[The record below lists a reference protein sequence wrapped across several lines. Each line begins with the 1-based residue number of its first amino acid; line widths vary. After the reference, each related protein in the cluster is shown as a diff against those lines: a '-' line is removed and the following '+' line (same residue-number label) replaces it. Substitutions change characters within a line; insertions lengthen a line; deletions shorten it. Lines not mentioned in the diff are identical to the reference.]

1 VTVQKPLRRRSAGR
15 TRRRTGGRLSLQLLG
30 PPRIERD
37 GRAVEMDT
45 RKATA
50 LLAYL
55 AVTGQPQAR
64 DSLAALLWPDADA
77 ERARGALRRTLSTL
91 RTGLDGDELRIDGL
105 RIGLDDGAIDL
116 DIGRFRALVADGQL
130 DEAVTAYTGDFL
142 SGFTLRDSAQFDEWQ
157 AAQADG
163 LRRELAGVLERLAS
177 SEEPR
182 RAIGYAKRWLELDPL
197 HEPAHRALMRIHA
210 RAGDRVAALR
220 QFHDCERVLDRELGV
235 APLAATVTVARAI
248 EKGEAEAAPPKASAG
263 RSADESVGDLHTR
276 HGDYAKAIAS
286 YELALAKASREESG
300 AIEHKLA
307 DVHHRRGDWD
317 EAEAHYKA
325 ALRGNDDLAL
335 RARITA
341 DWSMAA
347 HRRGDVP
354 RATRLAEDAL
364 AQARRAHDERALAQ
378 ALNIVGILGG
388 DRRRLE
394 ESLAIAARV
403 GDEATRIAALNNL
416 ALALGRSGDHER
428 AIDLTREALAS
439 AATLGDRHREAALH
453 NNLADLLH
461 RSGRQDEAMR
471 ELRRAARLFSEIG
484 GDEGTMQPEV
494 WKLVQ
499 W

>member
-1 VTVQKPLRRRSAGR
+1 
-15 TRRRTGGRLSLQLLG
+15 
-30 PPRIERD
+30 
-37 GRAVEMDT
+37 M
-45 RKATA
+45 
-50 LLAYL
+50 
-55 AVTGQPQAR
+55 
-64 DSLAALLWPDADA
+64 
-77 ERARGALRRTLSTL
+77 
-91 RTGLDGDELRIDGL
+91 
-105 RIGLDDGAIDL
+105 DL
-116 DIGRFRALVADGQL
+116 DVRRFRTLVADGRL
-130 DEAVTAYTGDFL
+130 DDAISAYTGDFL
-142 SGFTLRDSAQFDEWQ
+142 SGFTLRDTAAFDDWQ
-157 AAQADG
+157 AAQAEA
-163 LRRELAGVLERLAS
+163 LRRELSGVLERLAT

-182 RAIGYAKRWLELDPL
+182 RAIGYAKRWLDLDPL

-220 QFHDCERVLDRELGV
+220 QFHECERILDRDLGV
-235 APLAATVTVARAI
+235 APIAATVTLAHAI
-248 EKGEAEAAPPKASAG
+248 ERGESEPSPTEASTG
-263 RSADESVGDLHTR
+263 RSTEESVGDLHTR

-286 YELALAKASREESG
+286 YELARAKATAADRGE
-300 AIEHKLA
+300 IEHKLA

-325 ALRGNDDLAL
+325 ALRGQDDLGL

-364 AQARRAHDERALAQ
+364 AQARRADDQRALAQ
-378 ALNIVGILGG
+378 ALNIMGILSG

-394 ESLAIAARV
+394 ESLSLAGRV

-416 ALALGRSGDHER
+416 ALALGRSGEHER
-428 AIDLTREALAS
+428 AIELTRQALAS

>member
-1 VTVQKPLRRRSAGR
+1 
-15 TRRRTGGRLSLQLLG
+15 
-30 PPRIERD
+30 
-37 GRAVEMDT
+37 MDT

-50 LLAYL
+50 LVAYL

-64 DSLAALLWPDADA
+64 DSLAALLWPDAA
-77 ERARGALRRTLSTL
+77 TERARGALRRTLSTL
-91 RTGLDGDELRIDGL
+91 RTGLGGDGL
-105 RIGLDDGAIDL
+105 RVEGLRIALDNEAIDL
-116 DIGRFRALVADGQL
+116 DVRRFRALVTDDRL
-130 DEAVTAYTGDFL
+130 DDAVTAYTGDFL

-157 AAQADG
+157 AGQAEA

-177 SEEPR
+177 TEEPR
-182 RAIGYAKRWLELDPL
+182 RAIVYAKRWLDLDPL

-210 RAGDRVAALR
+210 RAGDRVAAVR
-220 QFHDCERVLDRELGV
+220 QFHECERTLDRELGV
-235 APLAATVTVARAI
+235 APLAETIALARAI
-248 EKGEAEAAPPKASAG
+248 ERGESEPATTGTTTG
-263 RSADESVGDLHTR
+263 RSAEESVGDLHTR

-286 YELALAKASREESG
+286 YTLARSKVRPRERAE
-300 AIEHKLA
+300 IEYKLA

-317 EAEAHYKA
+317 EAEAYYKA
-325 ALRGNDDLAL
+325 ALRGQDDLAL
-335 RARITA
+335 RARIAA

-364 AQARRAHDERALAQ
+364 AQARRARDERALAQ
-378 ALNIVGILGG
+378 ALNIVGIISG

-394 ESLAIAARV
+394 ESLAIAVRI
-403 GDEATRIAALNNL
+403 GDEAARVAALNNL
-416 ALALGRSGDHER
+416 ALALGRSGEHER
-428 AIDLTREALAS
+428 AIELTREALAG

-461 RSGRQDEAMR
+461 RAGKQDEAMR
-471 ELRRAARLFSEIG
+471 ELRRAARLFSEVG
-484 GDEGTMQPEV
+484 GEEGTMQPEV

>member
-1 VTVQKPLRRRSAGR
+1 VTVPKPLRRAKVAPA
-15 TRRRTGGRLSLQLLG
+15 RRTARGRLALKLLG
-30 PPRIERD
+30 PPRIDRG
-37 GRAVEMDT
+37 GRPVEMDT

-50 LLAYL
+50 LVAYL
-55 AVTGQPQAR
+55 AVTGQPQGR
-64 DSLAALLWPDADA
+64 DTVAALLWPDADA

-91 RTGLDGDELRIDGL
+91 RTGLGGDELRVEGHRL
-105 RIGLDDGAIDL
+105 ALDNDNIDL
-116 DIGRFRALVADGQL
+116 DVTRFRALVADGRL
-130 DEAVTAYTGDFL
+130 DDAVRAYTGDFL
-142 SGFTLRDSAQFDEWQ
+142 SGFSLRDSAQFDEWQ
-157 AAQADG
+157 AAEADS
-163 LRRELAGVLERLAS
+163 LRRELAGVLEKLAS

-182 RAIGYAKRWLELDPL
+182 RAIAYAKRWLELDPL

-210 RAGDRVAALR
+210 RAGDRVAAVR
-220 QFHDCERVLDRELGV
+220 QFHECERILDSELGV
-235 APLAATVTVARAI
+235 APLAETAMLARAI
-248 EKGEAEAAPPKASAG
+248 ERGESDAPSSKTAIG
-263 RSADESVGDLHTR
+263 RSIEESEGDLHTR

-286 YELALAKASREESG
+286 YELARGKANTEMRGE
-300 AIEHKLA
+300 IDHKLA

-325 ALRGNDDLAL
+325 ALRGQDNIAL

-364 AQARRAHDERALAQ
+364 EQARRAHDERALAQ
-378 ALNIVGILGG
+378 ALNIIGILSGN
-388 DRRRLE
+388 RRRLE
-394 ESLAIAARV
+394 ESLAIAARI
-403 GDEATRIAALNNL
+403 GDDATRIAALNNL
-416 ALALGRSGDHER
+416 ALALGRSGEHER
-428 AIDLTREALAS
+428 AIELTREALAG
-439 AATLGDRHREAALH
+439 AEALGDRHREAALH

-461 RSGRQDEAMR
+461 RSGKQDEALR

-484 GDEGTMQPEV
+484 GEEGAMQPEV

>member
-1 VTVQKPLRRRSAGR
+1 
-15 TRRRTGGRLSLQLLG
+15 
-30 PPRIERD
+30 
-37 GRAVEMDT
+37 MDT

-64 DSLAALLWPDADA
+64 DSIAALLWPDAKA

-91 RTGLDGDELRIDGL
+91 RTGLGGDELRTEGL
-105 RIGLDDGAIDL
+105 RISLVIAAVDL
-116 DIGRFRALVADGQL
+116 DVRRFRALAGDGRL
-130 DEAVTAYTGDFL
+130 DDAVTAYTGDFL
-142 SGFTLRDSAQFDEWQ
+142 SGFTLRDTADFDEWQ
-157 AAQADG
+157 AAQAEG
-163 LRRELAGVLERLAS
+163 LRQELAGVLERLAS
-177 SEEPR
+177 SAEPR
-182 RAIGYAKRWLELDPL
+182 RAIAYAKRWLDLDPL
-197 HEPAHRALMRIHA
+197 HEPAHRALMRVHA

-220 QFHDCERVLDRELGV
+220 QFHECERILDRELGV
-235 APLAATVTVARAI
+235 APLAETVTLARAI
-248 EKGEAEAAPPKASAG
+248 EQGESEPATPRASAV
-263 RSADESVGDLHTR
+263 RSVEESEGDLHTR
-276 HGDYAKAIAS
+276 HGDYAKAIGS
-286 YELALAKASREESG
+286 YELARAKAAPQGRGE
-300 AIEHKLA
+300 IEHKLA

-317 EAEAHYKA
+317 DAEAHYRA
-325 ALRGNDDLAL
+325 ALRGQDDPAL

-347 HRRGDVP
+347 HRRGDIP

-378 ALNIVGILGG
+378 ALNIVGILSG

-394 ESLAIAARV
+394 ESLAIARRV

-416 ALALGRSGDHER
+416 ALALGRSGERER
-428 AIDLTREALAS
+428 AIELTREALAG
-439 AATLGDRHREAALH
+439 ATSLGDRRREAALH

-461 RSGRQDEAMR
+461 RSGRQDEALR

-484 GDEGTMQPEV
+484 GDDGTMQPEV

>member
-1 VTVQKPLRRRSAGR
+1 VTVPKPLRRAK
-15 TRRRTGGRLSLQLLG
+15 TAPRRARARLVVKLLG

-37 GRAVEMDT
+37 GRAIEMDT

-50 LLAYL
+50 LVAYL

-64 DSLAALLWPDADA
+64 DSLAALLWPDANA

-91 RTGLDGDELRIDGL
+91 RTGLAGNELRVEGH
-105 RIGLDDGAIDL
+105 RIALDDEGIDL
-116 DIGRFRALVADGQL
+116 DIRRFRALVGEDRL
-130 DEAVTAYTGDFL
+130 DEAVKTYTGDFL
-142 SGFTLRDSAQFDEWQ
+142 SGFTLRDSPEFDEWQ
-157 AAQADG
+157 AAEADA
-163 LRRELAGVLERLAS
+163 LRRELAGALERLAS
-177 SEEPR
+177 SEEPP
-182 RAIGYAKRWLELDPL
+182 RAIAYAKRWLDLDPL
-197 HEPAHRALMRIHA
+197 HEPAHRALMRLHA
-210 RAGDRVAALR
+210 RAGDRAGALR
-220 QFHDCERVLDRELGV
+220 QFHECERILDRELGV
-235 APLAATVTVARAI
+235 APLAETVTLARAI
-248 EKGEAEAAPPKASAG
+248 ERGESEPTPPRASTG
-263 RSADESVGDLHTR
+263 RSAEESVGDLHTR

-286 YELALAKASREESG
+286 YELARAKAPIGERGE
-300 AIEHKLA
+300 IEHKLA

-325 ALRGNDDLAL
+325 ALRGQEDAAL

-354 RATRLAEDAL
+354 RAARLAEDAL
-364 AQARRAHDERALAQ
+364 AQARRARDERALAQ
-378 ALNIVGILGG
+378 ALNIIGILSG

-394 ESLAIAARV
+394 ESLAIAGRV

-416 ALALGRSGDHER
+416 ALALGRSGEIER
-428 AIDLTREALAS
+428 AIELTRDALTG
-439 AATLGDRHREAALH
+439 AARVGDRHREAALH

-461 RSGRQDEAMR
+461 RSGKQDEAMR

-484 GDEGTMQPEV
+484 GDEAAMQPEV

>member
-1 VTVQKPLRRRSAGR
+1 MTVPKPLRRAKAGL
-15 TRRRTGGRLSLQLLG
+15 TRGKARGRLRLNLLG
-30 PPRIERD
+30 PPRIERT
-37 GRAVEMDT
+37 GRPVAMDT

-50 LLAYL
+50 LLTYL
-55 AVTGQPQAR
+55 AMTAQPQAR
-64 DSLAALLWPDADA
+64 DTIAGLLWPDADA

-91 RTGLDGDELRIDGL
+91 RTGLAGDELRVDGP
-105 RIGLDDGAIDL
+105 RISLNDDAIDL
-116 DIGRFRALVADGQL
+116 DVRRFRALVGEGRLAD
-130 DEAVTAYTGDFL
+130 AVTAYTGDFL
-142 SGFTLRDSAQFDEWQ
+142 SGFTLRDSAEFDEWQ
-157 AAQADG
+157 AAQAEG
-163 LRRELAGVLERLAS
+163 LRQELAAVLEKLAS

-210 RAGDRVAALR
+210 RAGDRVAAVR
-220 QFHDCERVLDRELGV
+220 QFHECKRILDRELGV
-235 APLAATVTVARAI
+235 SPLAETLTLACAI
-248 EKGEAEAAPPKASAG
+248 ERGESELTTRSASTG
-263 RSADESVGDLHTR
+263 RSAEESVGDLHTR

-286 YELALAKASREESG
+286 YEHARNKADPEDRG

-307 DVHHRRGDWD
+307 EVHHRRGDWD
-317 EAEAHYKA
+317 DAEAHYRA
-325 ALRGNDDLAL
+325 ALRGQNDRAL

-347 HRRGDVP
+347 HRRGDIP

-378 ALNIVGILGG
+378 ALNIVGIISG

-394 ESLAIAARV
+394 ESLAIAVRI
-403 GDEATRIAALNNL
+403 GDEAARVAALNNL
-416 ALALGRSGDHER
+416 ALALGRSGEHER
-428 AIDLTREALAS
+428 AIDLTREALAG
-439 AATLGDRHREAALH
+439 AATLGDRHRQAALH

-461 RSGRQDEAMR
+461 RAGKQDEAMR
-471 ELRRAARLFSEIG
+471 ELRRAARLFSEVG
-484 GDEGTMQPEV
+484 GEEGTMQPEV

>member
-1 VTVQKPLRRRSAGR
+1 
-15 TRRRTGGRLSLQLLG
+15 
-30 PPRIERD
+30 
-37 GRAVEMDT
+37 MDT

-50 LLAYL
+50 LIAYL
-55 AVTGQPQAR
+55 AVTAQPQSR
-64 DSLAALLWPDADA
+64 DSLAALLWPDAET

-91 RTGLDGDELRIDGL
+91 RSGLGGDEIRVEGL
-105 RIGLDDGAIDL
+105 RLDLNDEAFDL
-116 DIGRFRALVADGQL
+116 DVRRFRALVADGRL
-130 DEAVTAYTGDFL
+130 DDAVAAYTGDFL
-142 SGFTLRDSAQFDEWQ
+142 SGFTLRDSAEFDEWQ
-157 AAQADG
+157 AAQADA
-163 LRRELAGVLERLAS
+163 LRQELAGALERLAS

-182 RAIGYAKRWLELDPL
+182 RAIAYAKRWLELDPL

-220 QFHDCERVLDRELGV
+220 QFHECERILDRELGV
-235 APLAATVTVARAI
+235 APLAETVMLARAI
-248 EKGEAEAAPPKASAG
+248 ERGDSEPSTQRTSTA
-263 RSADESVGDLHTR
+263 RSAEESVGDLHTR
-276 HGDYAKAIAS
+276 HGDYMKAIES
-286 YELALAKASREESG
+286 YELAREKASATDRG

-317 EAEAHYKA
+317 EAETHYKA
-325 ALRGNDDLAL
+325 ALRGQDDLAL

-364 AQARRAHDERALAQ
+364 AQARRARDERALAQ
-378 ALNIVGILGG
+378 ALNIAGLLSG
-388 DRRRLE
+388 DRRKLE
-394 ESLAIAARV
+394 ESLALAGRI

-416 ALALGRSGDHER
+416 ALALARSGDPVR
-428 AIDLTREALAS
+428 AVQLTREALA
-439 AATLGDRHREAALH
+439 AAAVLGDRHREAALH

-461 RSGRQDEAMR
+461 RAGKQDEAMR
-471 ELRRAARLFSEIG
+471 ELRRAARLFSEVG
-484 GDEGTMQPEV
+484 GEEGTMQPEV

>member
-1 VTVQKPLRRRSAGR
+1 MTVRKPLRRANAASA
-15 TRRRTGGRLSLQLLG
+15 RRKARGRLVLKLLG
-30 PPRIERD
+30 PPRIER
-37 GRAVEMDT
+37 GGLAVEMDT

-50 LLAYL
+50 LVAYL

-64 DSLAALLWPDADA
+64 DSLAALLWPDAVA

-91 RTGLDGDELRIDGL
+91 RTGLGGEEVRVEGVRISIDPE
-105 RIGLDDGAIDL
+105 AIDL
-116 DIGRFRALVADGQL
+116 DVRRFRALVVEDRL

-142 SGFTLRDSAQFDEWQ
+142 AGFTLRDSAEFDEWQ
-157 AAQADG
+157 AAQAEE
-163 LRRELAGVLERLAS
+163 LRGELAGVLERLAS

-182 RAIGYAKRWLELDPL
+182 RALAYANRWLELDPL
-197 HEPAHRALMRIHA
+197 HESAHRALMRIHA

-220 QFHDCERVLDRELGV
+220 QFHECERILDRELGV
-235 APLAATVTVARAI
+235 APLAETVTLARAI
-248 EKGEAEAAPPKASAG
+248 ERGESEPATRRTSTA
-263 RSADESVGDLHTR
+263 RSAEESVGDLHTR
-276 HGDYAKAIAS
+276 HGDYVKAIES
-286 YELALAKASREESG
+286 YEVARVKANAADRGE
-300 AIEHKLA
+300 IDHKLA

-325 ALRGNDDLAL
+325 ALRGQDDPAL

-364 AQARRAHDERALAQ
+364 AQARRAKDERAVAQ
-378 ALNIVGILGG
+378 ALNIVGILSG

-394 ESLAIAARV
+394 ESLEIAARV
-403 GDEATRIAALNNL
+403 GDDATRIAALNNL
-416 ALALGRSGDHER
+416 ALALGRSGQYEQ
-428 AIDLTREALAS
+428 AIELTRQALAG
-439 AATLGDRHREAALH
+439 ATALGDRHREAALH
-453 NNLADLLH
+453 NNLADLFH
-461 RSGRQDEAMR
+461 RSGRQDDAMR
-471 ELRRAARLFSEIG
+471 ELRRSARLFSEIG
-484 GDEGTMQPEV
+484 GEAGAMQPEV

>member
-1 VTVQKPLRRRSAGR
+1 VTVPKPLRRAKAAPARPKAR
-15 TRRRTGGRLSLQLLG
+15 GRLVLKLLG
-30 PPRIERD
+30 PPRIERG

-50 LLAYL
+50 LIAYL
-55 AVTGQPQAR
+55 ALTGQAQAR
-64 DSLAALLWPDADA
+64 DSLAALLWPDANA

-91 RTGLDGDELRIDGL
+91 RTGLGGDELRVDGL
-105 RIGLDDGAIDL
+105 RIALDDEAVDL
-116 DIGRFRALVADGQL
+116 DVRRFRGLVADGRL
-130 DEAVTAYTGDFL
+130 DAAVTAYTGDFL
-142 SGFTLRDSAQFDEWQ
+142 SGFTLKDSPEFDEWQ
-157 AAQADG
+157 QAQADA
-163 LRRELAGVLERLAS
+163 LRRELAGVLERLVR

-182 RAIGYAKRWLELDPL
+182 RAIEYAKRWLELDPL
-197 HEPAHRALMRIHA
+197 HEPAHRALMRVHA

-235 APLAATVTVARAI
+235 APLAETVALARAI
-248 EKGEAEAAPPKASAG
+248 ERGESDAPSSKAAAG
-263 RSADESVGDLHTR
+263 RSVEESEGDLHTR
-276 HGDYAKAIAS
+276 HGDYPKAIAS
-286 YELALAKASREESG
+286 YELARATAGPRERGE
-300 AIEHKLA
+300 IENKLA
-307 DVHHRRGDWD
+307 DVHHRRGDWNQ
-317 EAEAHYKA
+317 AEAHYKA
-325 ALRGNDDLAL
+325 ALRGQDDLAL

-341 DWSMAA
+341 NWSMAA

-364 AQARRAHDERALAQ
+364 AQARRARDDHALAQ
-378 ALNIVGILGG
+378 ALNIVGILSGN
-388 DRRRLE
+388 RRPLE
-394 ESLAIAARV
+394 ESLAIAGRI

-416 ALALGRSGDHER
+416 ALAVGRAGEHDR
-428 AIDLTREALAS
+428 AIELTREALAG
-439 AATLGDRHREAALH
+439 AAALGDRHREAALH

-484 GDEGTMQPEV
+484 GEEGTMQPEV

>member
-1 VTVQKPLRRRSAGR
+1 
-15 TRRRTGGRLSLQLLG
+15 
-30 PPRIERD
+30 
-37 GRAVEMDT
+37 MDT

-50 LLAYL
+50 LIAYL
-55 AVTGQPQAR
+55 ALTGHPHAR
-64 DSLAALLWPDADA
+64 DSIAALLWPDADA

-91 RTGLDGDELRIDGL
+91 RSGLGGEELRVEGH
-105 RIGLDDGAIDL
+105 RIALDHAAVDL
-116 DIGRFRALVADGQL
+116 DVRRFRALVTDGRL
-130 DEAVTAYTGDFL
+130 DEAASAYTGDFL
-142 SGFTLRDSAQFDEWQ
+142 SGFTLRDSATFDEWQ
-157 AAQADG
+157 AAQADA
-163 LRRELAGVLERLAS
+163 LQQELAAVLERLAS

-182 RAIGYAKRWLELDPL
+182 RAIPYAKRWLDLDPL
-197 HEPAHRALMRIHA
+197 HEPAHRALMRIHS
-210 RAGDRVAALR
+210 RAGDRGAALR
-220 QFHDCERVLDRELGV
+220 QFHECERILDRELGV
-235 APLAATVTVARAI
+235 APLAETVILARAI
-248 EKGEAEAAPPKASAG
+248 ERGESEPSSPKASAG
-263 RSADESVGDLHTR
+263 RSVEESVGDLHTR

-286 YELALAKASREESG
+286 YELARAKSG
-300 AIEHKLA
+300 PADRGEIEHKLA

-325 ALRGNDDLAL
+325 ALRGQDDLAL

-364 AQARRAHDERALAQ
+364 AQARRAKDERALAQ
-378 ALNIVGILGG
+378 ALNISGILSG

-394 ESLAIAARV
+394 ESLAIAARA
-403 GDEATRIAALNNL
+403 GDDATRVAALNNL
-416 ALALGRSGDHER
+416 ALALGRSGEHER
-428 AIDLTREALAS
+428 AIELTREALAG
-439 AATLGDRHREAALH
+439 AGVLGDRHREAALH

-461 RSGRQDEAMR
+461 RSGKQDEAMR

-484 GDEGTMQPEV
+484 GEEGAMQPEV

>member
-1 VTVQKPLRRRSAGR
+1 
-15 TRRRTGGRLSLQLLG
+15 
-30 PPRIERD
+30 
-37 GRAVEMDT
+37 MDT

-50 LLAYL
+50 LIAYL

-64 DSLAALLWPDADA
+64 DSLAALLWPDAET

-91 RTGLDGDELRIDGL
+91 RTGLGGDELRVDGT
-105 RIGLDDGAIDL
+105 RIAVDDEAIDL
-116 DIGRFRALVADGQL
+116 DVRRFRELAANGRL
-130 DEAVTAYTGDFL
+130 DDAVTAYTGDFL
-142 SGFTLRDSAQFDEWQ
+142 AGFTLRDSADFDEWQ
-157 AAQADG
+157 AEQAEG

-177 SEEPR
+177 SQEPG
-182 RAIGYAKRWLELDPL
+182 RAITYAKRWLELDPL

-210 RAGDRVAALR
+210 RAGDRVSALR
-220 QFHDCERVLDRELGV
+220 QFHECERILDRELGV
-235 APLAATVTVARAI
+235 GPLAETVRLARAI
-248 EKGEAEAAPPKASAG
+248 EQGESEPAPPTSSPG
-263 RSADESVGDLHTR
+263 RSAEESIGDLHTR
-276 HGDYAKAIAS
+276 HGDYVKAIAS
-286 YELALAKASREESG
+286 YELARAKAPPRERAE
-300 AIEHKLA
+300 IEHKLA

-325 ALRGNDDLAL
+325 ALRGQDDLAL
-335 RARITA
+335 RARIAA

-378 ALNIVGILGG
+378 ALNIVGILSG

-403 GDEATRIAALNNL
+403 GDDATRIAALNNL
-416 ALALGRSGDHER
+416 ALALGRSGEHER
-428 AIDLTREALAS
+428 AIELTREALAG
-439 AATLGDRHREAALH
+439 AAALGDRHREAALH

-461 RSGRQDEAMR
+461 RSGKQDEAMR

-484 GDEGTMQPEV
+484 GEKGTMQPEI

>member
-1 VTVQKPLRRRSAGR
+1 
-15 TRRRTGGRLSLQLLG
+15 
-30 PPRIERD
+30 
-37 GRAVEMDT
+37 MDT

-50 LLAYL
+50 LIAYL

-91 RTGLDGDELRIDGL
+91 RTGLGGEELHVEGVRIAL
-105 RIGLDDGAIDL
+105 DGAAVDL
-116 DIGRFRALVADGQL
+116 DVRRFRSLVADDRL
-130 DEAVTAYTGDFL
+130 DDAVAAYTGDFL
-142 SGFTLRDSAQFDEWQ
+142 AGFTLRDSAEFDEWQ
-157 AAQADG
+157 AAQADA
-163 LRRELAGVLERLAS
+163 LRQELAGVLERLVS

-182 RAIGYAKRWLELDPL
+182 RAIAYGKRWLDLDPL

-220 QFHDCERVLDRELGV
+220 QFHECERILDRELGV
-235 APLAATVTVARAI
+235 APLAETVSLARAI
-248 EKGEAEAAPPKASAG
+248 ERGESAPDPPGKSTG
-263 RSADESVGDLHTR
+263 RSAEESVGDLHTR
-276 HGDYAKAIAS
+276 HGDYAKAIES
-286 YELALAKASREESG
+286 YELARTKVVPEQRG
-300 AIEHKLA
+300 RIDHKLA

-325 ALRGNDDLAL
+325 ALRGQDHLGL

-347 HRRGDVP
+347 HRRGDLP

-364 AQARRAHDERALAQ
+364 EQARRARDERALAQ
-378 ALNIVGILGG
+378 ALNIAGILSG
-388 DRRRLE
+388 DRRKLE
-394 ESLAIAARV
+394 ESLALAGRI
-403 GDEATRIAALNNL
+403 GDETTRVAALNNL
-416 ALALGRSGDHER
+416 ALAVARSGDHER
-428 AIDLTREALAS
+428 AIQLTREALA
-439 AATLGDRHREAALH
+439 AAASLGDRHREAALH

-461 RSGRQDEAMR
+461 QAGKEDEAMR

-484 GDEGTMQPEV
+484 GDEVTMQPEV

>member
-1 VTVQKPLRRRSAGR
+1 
-15 TRRRTGGRLSLQLLG
+15 
-30 PPRIERD
+30 
-37 GRAVEMDT
+37 MDT

-50 LLAYL
+50 LIAYL

-64 DSLAALLWPDADA
+64 DSLAALFWPEAET

-91 RTGLDGDELRIDGL
+91 RTGLGGDELRVEGV
-105 RIGLDDGAIDL
+105 RIALDDDAIDI
-116 DIGRFRALVADGQL
+116 DVHRFRALVADDRLG
-130 DEAVTAYTGDFL
+130 DAAAAYTGDFL
-142 SGFTLRDSAQFDEWQ
+142 SGFTLRDSAGFDEWQ
-157 AAQADG
+157 AAQADA
-163 LRRELAGVLERLAS
+163 LRQELAGVLERLAS

-182 RAIGYAKRWLELDPL
+182 RAIAYAKRWLELDPL
-197 HEPAHRALMRIHA
+197 HEPTHRALMRVHA
-210 RAGDRVAALR
+210 RMGDRGAALR
-220 QFHDCERVLDRELGV
+220 QYRECERILDRELGV
-235 APLAATVTVARAI
+235 APLAETVSLARAI
-248 EKGEAEAAPPKASAG
+248 ERGESTPAPPGESTT

-276 HGDYAKAIAS
+276 HGDYAKAIES
-286 YELALAKASREESG
+286 YELARAKAAPERRG
-300 AIEHKLA
+300 RIEHKLA

-325 ALRGNDDLAL
+325 ALRGQDDPAL

-341 DWSMAA
+341 DWSLAA

-364 AQARRAHDERALAQ
+364 AQARRAHDEPALAQ
-378 ALNIVGILGG
+378 ALNIVGILSG

-394 ESLAIAARV
+394 ESLEISGRV

-416 ALALGRSGDHER
+416 ALALGRSGEHER
-428 AIDLTREALAS
+428 AIELTRQALARTG
-439 AATLGDRHREAALH
+439 ALGDRHREAALH

-461 RSGRQDEAMR
+461 RSGKQDEAMR

-484 GDEGTMQPEV
+484 GEEGTMQPEV
-494 WKLVQ
+494 WKLIQ

>member
-1 VTVQKPLRRRSAGR
+1 VTVRKPLRRAKAPPA
-15 TRRRTGGRLSLQLLG
+15 RRAARGRLVLKLLG
-30 PPRIERD
+30 PPRIERG
-37 GRAVEMDT
+37 GRAIEMDT

-50 LLAYL
+50 LIAYL

-64 DSLAALLWPDADA
+64 DSLAALLWPDAET
-77 ERARGALRRTLSTL
+77 ERARSALRRTLSTS
-91 RTGLDGDELRIDGL
+91 RTGLGGDELRVEGH
-105 RIGLDDGAIDL
+105 RIALDAEAVDL
-116 DIGRFRALVADGQL
+116 DVHRFRTLVADGRL
-130 DEAVTAYTGDFL
+130 DDAISAYTGDFL
-142 SGFTLRDSAQFDEWQ
+142 SGFTLRDTSAFDDWQ
-157 AAQADG
+157 AAQAEA
-163 LRRELAGVLERLAS
+163 LRRELSGVLERLAS

-182 RAIGYAKRWLELDPL
+182 RAIGYAKRWLDLDPL

-220 QFHDCERVLDRELGV
+220 QFHECERILDRDLGV
-235 APLAATVTVARAI
+235 APLAATVTLARAI
-248 EKGEAEAAPPKASAG
+248 ERGESEPSPWEASTV
-263 RSADESVGDLHTR
+263 RSAEESVGDLHTR

-286 YELALAKASREESG
+286 YELARGKATAADRGE
-300 AIEHKLA
+300 IEHKLA

-325 ALRGNDDLAL
+325 ALRGQDDLAL

-364 AQARRAHDERALAQ
+364 AQARRAHDDRALAQ
-378 ALNIVGILGG
+378 ALNIIGILSG

-394 ESLAIAARV
+394 ESLAIAGRV

-416 ALALGRSGDHER
+416 ALAVGRAGEHER
-428 AIDLTREALAS
+428 AIDLTREALAG

-461 RSGRQDEAMR
+461 RSGKQDEAMR

-484 GDEGTMQPEV
+484 GGEGTMQPEV

>member
-1 VTVQKPLRRRSAGR
+1 
-15 TRRRTGGRLSLQLLG
+15 
-30 PPRIERD
+30 
-37 GRAVEMDT
+37 MDT

-64 DSLAALLWPDADA
+64 DSLAALLWPDAET

-91 RTGLDGDELRIDGL
+91 RTGLGGDELRVARL
-105 RIGLDDGAIDL
+105 RIALDDGAIDL
-116 DIGRFRALVADGQL
+116 DVRRFRALVADDRL
-130 DEAVTAYTGDFL
+130 DDAAAAYTGDFL

-157 AAQADG
+157 AGQAEA

-182 RAIGYAKRWLELDPL
+182 RAIVYAKRWLELDPL

-210 RAGDRVAALR
+210 RAGDRVAAVR
-220 QFHDCERVLDRELGV
+220 QFHECERILDRELGV
-235 APLAATVTVARAI
+235 APLAETIALAHAI
-248 EKGEAEAAPPKASAG
+248 ERGEAEPATTGTTPG
-263 RSADESVGDLHTR
+263 RSADERVGDLHTR

-286 YELALAKASREESG
+286 YTLARSKVRPRERAE
-300 AIEHKLA
+300 IEYKLA

-317 EAEAHYKA
+317 EAEAYYKA
-325 ALRGNDDLAL
+325 ALGGQNDLAL
-335 RARITA
+335 RARIAA

-347 HRRGDVP
+347 HRRGDVR

-364 AQARRAHDERALAQ
+364 AQARRASDERALAQ
-378 ALNIVGILGG
+378 ALNIVGIISGN
-388 DRRRLE
+388 RRPLE
-394 ESLAIAARV
+394 ESLAIAVRI
-403 GDEATRIAALNNL
+403 GDEAARVAALNNL

-428 AIDLTREALAS
+428 AIELTREALAG
-439 AATLGDRHREAALH
+439 AASLGDRHREAALH

-461 RSGRQDEAMR
+461 RAGKQDEAMR
-471 ELRRAARLFSEIG
+471 ELRRAARLFSEVG
-484 GDEGTMQPEV
+484 GEGTMQPEV